1 MDTTFIRKIYWMIY
15 DNSKITYWNCS
26 ISLFDGFSLKRK
38 CVNLILIQDLL
49 FISIFF
55 YFQIVIYF
63 KPVPNGHKK
72 TFYTFLSC
80 GLSSI
85 LVKGPSRF
93 LIHELNGILGF
104 EVIFKRLF
112 ERPLVCKKKKREKNW
127 QWFISIISCKS

>member
-1 MDTTFIRKIYWMIY
+1 MDTNFTRKIYWMIY

-38 CVNLILIQDLL
+38 CVNLILIQDIL

-55 YFQIVIYF
+55 NFQIVIYF

-112 ERPLVCKKKKREKNW
+112 ERPLVCKKKERKKLTMIY
-127 QWFISIISCKS
+127 FHHFM